1 MTSFPF
7 SAHDNGKAPSAGTI
21 GRTCFKVGY
30 YRPTYAFQHIDEFM
44 GIMDTEGQLVAVTG
58 PSTSREAA
66 LNAKLF
72 ACSPQLLQ
80 QLKSIYEM
88 LQKSAELPVGSD
100 KNSSIQQPDLWLKN
114 WLKECQLLLTLL
126 ENYPN

>member
-7 SAHDNGKAPSAGTI
+7 STHDNGKPPSAGTI
-21 GRTCFKVGY
+21 GTTCFKVGY

-44 GIMDTEGQLVAVTG
+44 GIIDTDGQLVAVTG

-80 QLKSIYEM
+80 QLKSIYEA
-88 LQKSAELPVGSD
+88 LQKTAEFPVGD
-100 KNSSIQQPDLWLKN
+100 DECDSIQNAGLWMKDWLTESQHLLK
-114 WLKECQLLLTLL
+114 QL